1 MTRSETHSFEFAR
14 KSVHLISLCVPL
26 VTYYS
31 VGIAQLIILFFILF
45 YSYSEFC
52 KVRGKPFFAHALINK
67 MQRDEELKMYA
78 KAPLFLAIGVL
89 MAITFFTWKAALVG
103 IYYAGFCDTVAAL
116 AGKKW
121 GKTTLPLFTRKTYLG
136 SLAFLVAAL
145 PVSFYF
151 FQPSKAIILS
161 IGGAF
166 LESLPFKD
174 WDNLI
179 LPIVITFIAAQF
191 FY

>member
-1 MTRSETHSFEFAR
+1 MSNSQSFELGR
-14 KSVHLISLCVPL
+14 KTVHLLSLLVPV

-31 VGIAQLIILFFILF
+31 LGAAQITLLFFILL
-45 YSYSEFC
+45 YSFSEFY
-52 KVRGKPFFAHALINK
+52 KVRGKPFFTHAIIDK
-67 MQRDEELKMYA
+67 MQRDEEKTTYA

-89 MAITFFTWKAALVG
+89 VAISFFDWKASLIG
-103 IYYAGFCDTVAAL
+103 IYYAGFCDTIAAL

-121 GKTTLPLFTRKTYLG
+121 GKTTLPLFSRKTIFG
-136 SLAFLVAAL
+136 SLAFFVAAL

-151 FQPSKAIILS
+151 FSPSKAIILAV
-161 IGGAF
+161 GGAF

-191 FY
+191 FF